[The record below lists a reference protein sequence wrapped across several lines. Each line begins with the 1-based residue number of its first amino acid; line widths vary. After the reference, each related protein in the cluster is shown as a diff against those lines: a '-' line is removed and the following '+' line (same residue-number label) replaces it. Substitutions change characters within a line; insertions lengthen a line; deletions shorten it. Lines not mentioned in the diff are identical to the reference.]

1 MTREEVAK
9 IVEGL
14 SKEDQLWLLN
24 EIIRRFWPEFKG
36 KPVAFYDPSE
46 FWDDWDN
53 KEVDEYYQKKW
64 DDLQT
69 GGHRNS
75 QD

>member
-24 EIIRRFWPEFKG
+24 KIIRRFWPEFKG

-53 KEVDEYYQKKW
+53 KEVDEWQGE
-64 DDLQT
+64 
-69 GGHRNS
+69 GGM
-75 QD
+75 